1 MWRASASS
9 VLDSKATAPRMASI
23 TESAPSGPLRA
34 RVIGRSN
41 RGLNFLRARLREALE
56 VEFAQAV
63 LDPFPDSEE
72 VDTGAAGA
80 TAPAA

>member
-1 MWRASASS
+1 
-9 VLDSKATAPRMASI
+9 MASI
-23 TESAPSGPLRA
+23 TESAPSEPLRA
-34 RVIGRSN
+34 RVIERSN
-41 RGLNFLRARLREALE
+41 RGLLRARLPEPLE